1 MLHLLA
7 VCLLLIKLKI
17 ETRKSTLRLH
27 GFSLFL
33 AALPPAT
40 RRLPSYLPCLLA
52 CSPDSPRNVGEMQ
65 LKWRSP
71 YEKYVKSTDCF
82 PHPPLTSTSPSL
94 SLSSAQHLQLVF
106 DGRNVLNVG
115 HALER
120 GQRKKLSTHTHTEPS
135 KYELSLCCGAQ
146 YGYGTHTHTQWQ
158 TSLDLPPVLDFVLP
172 RFCHLVNLQSA
183 CKAYA
188 AYAQCAPKQRTTV

>member
-71 YEKYVKSTDCF
+71 YEKYVKSTDCL
-82 PHPPLTSTSPSL
+82 PPPSPLLTSTPL
-94 SLSSAQHLQLVF
+94 SFPLSSFSVQCSQHLQLVF

-120 GQRKKLSTHTHTEPS
+120 GQRKKLSTHTHTHTEPS

-146 YGYGTHTHTQWQ
+146 YGYGTHTHTH
-158 TSLDLPPVLDFVLP
+158 THSGK
-172 RFCHLVNLQSA
+172 RH
-183 CKAYA
+183 
-188 AYAQCAPKQRTTV
+188 